1 MIKMSNI
8 EIYLEEDKDELLNK
22 AAAKLKISPE
32 EIREIRILKESVDA
46 RKEPLK
52 FVYSILVRAENEGKI
67 LKKIH
72 DRNISFYEEQ
82 KPTELKRGNIKLE
95 NRPVVVGF
103 GPCGLYAALKLAEEG
118 YRPLVLER
126 GDAIPERDRKVDIFM
141 EKGILDVTSNIQFGE
156 GGAGAYSD
164 GKLTTRIKDVRIGEV
179 LEKLIEAGAPEEIS
193 TLAKPHVGTDL
204 LKEVVMNIRKRIISL
219 GGEVLFNS
227 KLEDIRM
234 KNGKVISIKVNQ
246 EEIPC
251 EVLIL
256 ALGHSAR
263 DTYEMLFD
271 RGFTMIAKSMA
282 VGVRVENLQW
292 RINESQYGSVY
303 LNPKLKPA
311 EYSLTA
317 KAPDQRGVYS
327 FCMCPGGIVVP
338 AASEEGMLA
347 VNGMSYHA
355 RDGVNANSAVV
366 VSVSPQDYGPHPLD
380 GIRFQRELERKAFAM
395 GGSSYHAPVQ
405 KVEDFLKG
413 RISTSFDEV
422 IPSYLPGVK
431 PGNLEDLFPRFITEG
446 LKKGFTEFDRKIKGF
461 AHHGSVMTGVETRTS
476 APLRI
481 VRGEDL
487 ESVSIK
493 GVYPAGEG
501 AGYAGG
507 IISSAVDGLKIAE
520 AVIGKYQPGDI

>member
-1 MIKMSNI
+1 MIKINNI
-8 EIYLEEDKDELLNK
+8 EIDLDEDKEELAAK
-22 AAAKLKISPE
+22 AAKKLKISPE
-32 EIREIRILKESVDA
+32 EIQEIRILKESVDA

-52 FVYSILVRAENEGKI
+52 FVYSILLKTKNEGKI
-67 LKKIH
+67 LKSVRDK
-72 DRNISFYEEQ
+72 DISSFEEME
-82 KPTELKRGNIKLE
+82 PEELRRGDIKLE
-95 NRPVVVGF
+95 KRPVVVGF

-118 YRPLVLER
+118 YRPLVIER
-126 GDAIPERDRKVDIFM
+126 GDAIPERDRKVDVFM
-141 EKGILDVTSNIQFGE
+141 EKGILDKASNIQFGE

-164 GKLTTRIKDVRIGEV
+164 GKLTTRIKDVRVREV
-179 LEKLIEAGAPEEIS
+179 LDKLIEAGAPEEIS

-204 LKEVVMNIRKRIISL
+204 LKEVVMNMRKKIISL
-219 GGEVLFNS
+219 GGEVLFQS
-227 KLEDIRM
+227 KLEDIRTR
-234 KNGKVISIKVNQ
+234 NGMVVSITVNG

-355 RDGVNANSAVV
+355 RDGANANSAVV
-366 VSVSPQDYGPHPLD
+366 VSVSPEDYGPHPLD
-380 GIRFQRELERKAFAM
+380 GIKFQRELERKAFLM
-395 GGSSYHAPVQ
+395 GGSTYHAPVQ
-405 KVEDFLKG
+405 KVEDFLNG
-413 RISTSFDEV
+413 RITTSFDEV

-431 PGNLEDLFPRFITEG
+431 PGNLAELFPGYITEG

-461 AHHGSVMTGVETRTS
+461 AHHGAVMTGVETRTS
-476 APLRI
+476 SPLRI
-481 VRGEDL
+481 VRTQEL

-520 AVIGKYQPGDI
+520 AVIGKYQPGNL

>member
-1 MIKMSNI
+1 MIKISNI
-8 EIYLEEDKDELLNK
+8 EIHLDEDKEELLNK
-22 AAAKLKISPE
+22 TAAKLKIAPE
-32 EIREIRILKESVDA
+32 AIEELRIQKESVDA

-52 FVYSILVRAENEGKI
+52 FVYTILVRTADEEKV
-67 LKKIH
+67 LRKIH
-72 DRNISFYEEQ
+72 DRNVSIYEEQ
-82 KPTELKRGNIKLE
+82 KPMALRRGDRKLE
-95 NRPVVVGF
+95 KRPVIVGF
-103 GPCGLYAALKLAEEG
+103 GPSGLYAALKLAEEG
-118 YRPLVLER
+118 YRPLVIER
-126 GDAIPERDRKVDIFM
+126 GDAIPERDRKVDVFM
-141 EKGILDVTSNIQFGE
+141 EKGVLDSSSNIQFGE

-164 GKLTTRIKDVRIGEV
+164 GKLTTRIKDGRVREV
-179 LEKLIEAGAPEEIS
+179 VDKLIEAGAPEEIA

-204 LKEVVMNIRKRIISL
+204 LKNVVMNMRKKIIAL
-219 GGEVLFNS
+219 GGEVLFKS
-227 KLEDIRM
+227 RLEDIRIL
-234 KNGKVISIKVNQ
+234 NGKVVSVTVNK

-292 RINESQYGSVY
+292 RINESQYGSAHKH
-303 LNPKLKPA
+303 PRLKPA
-311 EYSLTA
+311 EYTLTA
-317 KAPDQRGVYS
+317 KAPDLRGVYS

-366 VSVSPQDYGPHPLD
+366 VAVSPEDYGPHPLS
-380 GIRFQRELERKAFAM
+380 GIEFQRELERKAFLM

-405 KVEDFLKG
+405 KVEDFLSG
-413 RISTSFDEV
+413 RITTSFDEV
-422 IPSYLPGVK
+422 IPSYLPGVQA
-431 PGNLEDLFPRFITEG
+431 GNLADLFPRFITEG

-461 AHHGSVMTGVETRTS
+461 AHHGAVMTGVETRTS
-476 APLRI
+476 SPLRI
-481 VRGEDL
+481 VRGENL
-487 ESVSIK
+487 ESVNIK

-520 AVIGKYQPGDI
+520 AVIGKYQPGGL